1 MPYLLTQ
8 LDSLNRNV
16 NFGHPVLGGVLHLP
30 GGIFPETAPRSLA
43 VNWRIHLLSGLMDV
57 CAVMTRKSL

>member
-1 MPYLLTQ
+1 MPHLLTQ

-16 NFGHPVLGGVLHLP
+16 KFAHPVLGGILHLP
-30 GGIFPETAPRSLA
+30 GETVPETAPGSLA

-57 CAVMTRKSL
+57 CPVMTLKSL